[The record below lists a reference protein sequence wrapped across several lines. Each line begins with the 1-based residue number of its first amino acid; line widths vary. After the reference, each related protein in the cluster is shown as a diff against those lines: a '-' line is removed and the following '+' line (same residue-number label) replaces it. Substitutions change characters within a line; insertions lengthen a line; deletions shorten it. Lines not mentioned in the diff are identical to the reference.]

1 MTTSYTYCIRRI
13 ENLRCLKE
21 SEFTRTIMKYCCRAS
36 LPHPYVWS
44 SQRNFSFS
52 LFIRCFYSSTEASHS
67 FHKSA
72 TIRTFSTTCSGCVQ
86 HGRSPCH
93 SLAKFWTRVYC
104 RSFLRWSRALFWS
117 SRNLERSPTNR
128 SIQAPLNNRG

>member
-1 MTTSYTYCIRRI
+1 MVFIRNYGDFI
-13 ENLRCLKE
+13 GLRGIQMEPHQCRFPLDG
-21 SEFTRTIMKYCCRAS
+21 RAS
-36 LPHPYVWS
+36 LPHPYEWS